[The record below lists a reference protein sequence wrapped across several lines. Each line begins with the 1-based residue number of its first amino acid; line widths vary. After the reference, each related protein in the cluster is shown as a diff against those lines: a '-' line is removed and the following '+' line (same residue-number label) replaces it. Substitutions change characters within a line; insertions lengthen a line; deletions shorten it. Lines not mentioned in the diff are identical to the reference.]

1 MNLYRMECVLLC
13 RGSDVSEVM
22 SEFNDAM
29 KLLAPF
35 GLIEDVHVEGIEEM
49 ESEDD

>member
-35 GLIEDVHVEGIEEM
+35 GLIEDVHVESVEEM